1 MEPLPAPPRPEAE
14 RLLRRAVAGAAA
26 ALVVVGGW
34 MAWEALHR
42 PDVGASF
49 YGKGRAY
56 TPSYWGPFLA
66 FCLVALGFVVYIFA
80 RALRRLRAG
89 ELRPEGRRVGEPR

>member
-1 MEPLPAPPRPEAE
+1 MEPNTRPPDAE
-14 RLLRRAVAGAAA
+14 RLLRRAVAGAAV
-26 ALVVVGGW
+26 ALVVVVGW
-34 MAWEALHR
+34 VAWEAVQR
-42 PDVGASF
+42 PDVGASL

-80 RALRRLRAG
+80 RALRRLRTG
-89 ELRPEGRRVGEPR
+89 ELRPEGRRIGERRSG